1 MKTKYILHGGNAND
15 PCEEN
20 DKFFS
25 EILKDIKGEVK
36 ILLVPFATTPDKYER
51 EYNWNTS
58 QFERVRDDRVIKYI
72 QANKKDFLE
81 QIKRADVIYLSGGKT
96 TNAVEAL
103 SAYKKLD
110 EIWKGKVVAGE
121 SAGMNVLAAYCYSK
135 STDSVLECLGVLPIK
150 TIPHYREEFA
160 HKLDGVGEG
169 LELLTLAEH
178 EYKVVEV

>member
-25 EILKDIKGEVK
+25 EILKDAGKEVL

-58 QFERVRDDRVIKYI
+58 QFERVRGERVIKYT
-72 QANKKDFLE
+72 QANKEDFLE
-81 QIKRADVIYLSGGKT
+81 QIKMADVIYLSGGKT
-96 TNAVEAL
+96 TNVVEAL
-103 SAYKKLD
+103 SNYKDLEKL
-110 EIWKGKVVAGE
+110 WMGKVVAGE
-121 SAGMNVLAAYCYSK
+121 SAGMNVLAQYGYSLAADK
-135 STDSVLECLGVLPIK
+135 VFMGLGILPIK

-160 HKLDGVGEG
+160 YKLDGVGEG
-169 LELLTLAEH
+169 LELLTLVEH
-178 EYKVVEV
+178 EYKVMEV